1 MDRVSLHIPTEA
13 ELEYRRY
20 LIADED
26 TMAYNLGYGD
36 HGGCTY
42 HQSPEQIQQWYK
54 QWNKDNRRFYA
65 YIVRTEDRV
74 YIGEVNA
81 RRSNDAEWYEMGIIV
96 ESKYRG
102 RGYAV
107 EALKLLLKYAFDT
120 LGAEAV
126 HNDFEEARAAA
137 VKTHL
142 AAGFSKYKRHN
153 GNIELLITKEQFE
166 RQNAIGRIASS
177 IRRVL
182 SDSPVSIYLYGSV
195 VLEDFRLGWSDI
207 DILCLTEKPIPRQQA
222 DELVLL
228 RQKLLK
234 EEPDNQYYRLFEGG
248 MLTLNAFL
256 NQIPDCVVY
265 WGTSGQRI
273 ADRYHFDSFS
283 MAGLIKNGK
292 LICGDDV
299 RRFMKMPS
307 YEMLYQ
313 DVKKHYETIKKH
325 AITVSRSIKSYG
337 WLLDIARCI
346 YTLRTGAVTA
356 KTAAGEWALKNDIS
370 PVREALET
378 AVMIR
383 KEPLKFMNDE
393 HILNG
398 TLLLGEKIQMF
409 ADVLEAELQEN
420 LRNAVY

>member
-1 MDRVSLHIPTEA
+1 M
-13 ELEYRRY
+13 
-20 LIADED
+20 
-26 TMAYNLGYGD
+26 
-36 HGGCTY
+36 
-42 HQSPEQIQQWYK
+42 
-54 QWNKDNRRFYA
+54 
-65 YIVRTEDRV
+65 
-74 YIGEVNA
+74 
-81 RRSNDAEWYEMGIIV
+81 
-96 ESKYRG
+96 
-102 RGYAV
+102 
-107 EALKLLLKYAFDT
+107 
-120 LGAEAV
+120 
-126 HNDFEEARAAA
+126 
-137 VKTHL
+137 
-142 AAGFSKYKRHN
+142 
-153 GNIELLITKEQFE
+153 
-166 RQNAIGRIASS
+166 
-177 IRRVL
+177 
-182 SDSPVSIYLYGSV
+182 
-195 VLEDFRLGWSDI
+195 
-207 DILCLTEKPIPRQQA
+207 
-222 DELVLL
+222 
-228 RQKLLK
+228 
-234 EEPDNQYYRLFEGG
+234 
-248 MLTLNAFL
+248 TLNAFL